1 MKLLSALKI
10 LQNVGVPIMETRDIA
25 YKLQLSNDHTSQL
38 LRRLAQENH
47 IVHLSRGLWAI
58 DTQVNPLL
66 IPEYLLAPFFSYVS
80 LQTALY
86 HHGMID
92 QISRV
97 ITVVS
102 LGRARLIQ
110 TPLATISV
118 HHMMP
123 EFFFD
128 YELDPT
134 TGIKMATPEKALLD
148 VFYYKKSLPE
158 VELPKSFNTKKA
170 FEMIR
175 KIPSQSRRT
184 FVEKSFRGLIE
195 KFKSIS

>member
-10 LQNVGVPIMETRDIA
+10 LQNVGVPVIETENAAI
-25 YKLQLSNDHTSQL
+25 KLGLSNDYASQVL
-38 LRRLAQENH
+38 GRLAQENH

-58 DTQVNPLL
+58 DLQLNPLL
-66 IPEYLLAPFFSYVS
+66 IPDYLVAPMFCYVS

-102 LGRARLIQ
+102 LARTRRIQ
-110 TPLATISV
+110 TPLATVSV

-128 YELDPT
+128 YELDPK
-134 TGIKMATPEKALLD
+134 TGVKMATPEKALLD
-148 VFYYKKSLPE
+148 IFYYKKRLPE
-158 VELPKSFNTKKA
+158 VEIPKSFNTKKA

-175 KIPSQSRRT
+175 KIPSQDRRT
-184 FVEKSFRGLIE
+184 FVEKAFRSLLQV
-195 KFKSIS
+195 

>member
-1 MKLLSALKI
+1 MKLLSALKV
-10 LQNVGVPIMETRDIA
+10 LQNIGVPVIETRDAAQQLGISNA
-25 YKLQLSNDHTSQL
+25 YTSQI
-38 LRRLAQENH
+38 LRRLAQETQ
-47 IVHLSRGLWAI
+47 IIHLSRGLWAI

-66 IPEYLLAPFFSYVS
+66 LPDYLVAPLFCYIS

-92 QISRV
+92 QIPRV
-97 ITVVS
+97 ITAVS
-102 LGRARLIQ
+102 LARTRQIE
-110 TPLATISV
+110 TSLATISV

-128 YELDPT
+128 YELDQK
-134 TGIKMATPEKALLD
+134 TGVKMATPEKALLD
-148 VFYYKKSLPE
+148 IFYYKKRLPE

-175 KIPSQSRRT
+175 KIPSPSLRSY
-184 FVEKSFRGLIE
+184 VEESLREFGPN
-195 KFKSIS
+195 SG

>member
-1 MKLLSALKI
+1 MKLISALKKLHI
-10 LQNVGVPIMETRDIA
+10 VGVPVMETADVA
-25 YKLQLSNDHTSQL
+25 NQLGLSNAYASQV

-58 DTQVNPLL
+58 DLRVNPLL
-66 IPEYLLAPFFSYVS
+66 IPDYLIAPMPCYIS

-102 LGRARLIQ
+102 LARSRKIQ
-110 TPLATISV
+110 TPLATVSV

-128 YELDPT
+128 YELDPK
-134 TGIKMATPEKALLD
+134 TGVKMATPEKALVDML
-148 VFYYKKSLPE
+148 YYKKNLPE
-158 VELPKSFNTKKA
+158 IEIPITFNSKKA
-170 FEMIR
+170 LEMIR
-175 KIPSQSRRT
+175 KIPSRARRT
-184 FVEKSFRGLIE
+184 FAEKSFRRQFNFSRG
-195 KFKSIS
+195 

>member
-1 MKLLSALKI
+1 M
-10 LQNVGVPIMETRDIA
+10 
-25 YKLQLSNDHTSQL
+25 
-38 LRRLAQENH
+38 
-47 IVHLSRGLWAI
+47 
-58 DTQVNPLL
+58 
-66 IPEYLLAPFFSYVS
+66 FCYVS

-102 LGRARLIQ
+102 LARSRRIQ
-110 TPLATISV
+110 TPLATVSV

-128 YELDPT
+128 YELDPK
-134 TGIKMATPEKALLD
+134 TGVKMATPEKALLD
-148 VFYYKKSLPE
+148 IFYYKKSLPE

-170 FEMIR
+170 FELLK
-175 KIPSQSRRT
+175 KIPSQDRRT
-184 FVEKSFRGLIE
+184 FAEKSLRSIINHEFRIE
-195 KFKSIS
+195 RELM